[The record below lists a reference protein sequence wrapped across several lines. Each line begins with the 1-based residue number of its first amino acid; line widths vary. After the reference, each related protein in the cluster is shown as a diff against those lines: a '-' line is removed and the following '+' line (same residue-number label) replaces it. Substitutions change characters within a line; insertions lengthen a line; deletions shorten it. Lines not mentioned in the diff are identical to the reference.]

1 MNPDSTALMLY
12 KKLGDKIDINYP
24 YYDNNLTL
32 FGKALVNSN
41 QKLIDFYL
49 NNFKNINLNK
59 IDLKYNRNVLHY
71 ICMRNSKK
79 NEINFHKFEKY
90 LNLDVSL
97 TQKDILGRNPLFY
110 LFLDKENK
118 IKENED
124 PISSLSYLLDS
135 YENKINLNKR
145 NKNKNDILDLNIT
158 DILGNSLIFYAVLS
172 NASFCVSYL
181 LSKGANIKRIKNKE
195 NNNIFSYALLGNS
208 SSIQELYNE
217 VNDIKVFEDKLYKIN
232 KEPIETIINNT
243 IKDKNEKIND
253 TNKIKQNSY
262 CAEELFNI
270 NYNKNIKN
278 PEKEVD
284 NNLEKLYQEND
295 EGAELISNS
304 YNSDSYDEDNDYGND
319 EESEGSFDFKEQ
331 SESKDEKSND
341 NSNDM
346 DVDD

>member
-1 MNPDSTALMLY
+1 MKNNENKNLFVSEIEKGNNDNALMLY

-59 IDLKYNRNVLHY
+59 INLKNNRNVLHY

-135 YENKINLNKR
+135 YENKINMNKR
-145 NKNKNDILDLNIT
+145 NKNKNDTLDLNIT

-181 LSKGANIKRIKNKE
+181 LSKGVNIEGIKNKE
-195 NNNIFSYALLGNS
+195 NNNNIFSYA
-208 SSIQELYNE
+208 
-217 VNDIKVFEDKLYKIN
+217 
-232 KEPIETIINNT
+232 
-243 IKDKNEKIND
+243 
-253 TNKIKQNSY
+253 
-262 CAEELFNI
+262 
-270 NYNKNIKN
+270 
-278 PEKEVD
+278 
-284 NNLEKLYQEND
+284 
-295 EGAELISNS
+295 
-304 YNSDSYDEDNDYGND
+304 
-319 EESEGSFDFKEQ
+319 
-331 SESKDEKSND
+331 
-341 NSNDM
+341 
-346 DVDD
+346 